1 MPETAQSTA
10 HGGLGG
16 MVTRVGGVQRRM
28 WRAGGQAGLWQ
39 GLFVSQVEGSEGS
52 SGQCCVELR
61 VRRMSLGEEESHAWH
76 QAGCSGGLLI
86 ASCTC
91 SLSEGV
97 LSLHSAPDT
106 DTYSAKTL

>member
-1 MPETAQSTA
+1 MPATAQSTA
-10 HGGLGG
+10 DGGWSGV
-16 MVTRVGGVQRRM
+16 VTRVGGVQCRM
-28 WRAGGQAGLWQ
+28 GGAGGQVGLWQ
-39 GLFVSQVEGSEGS
+39 GLSVSQAEGSGGP

-76 QAGCSGGLLI
+76 RAGCSGGLLI

-91 SLSEGV
+91 SLSEGA

-106 DTYSAKTL
+106 DTHSAKTL

>member
-1 MPETAQSTA
+1 MQN
-10 HGGLGG
+10 
-16 MVTRVGGVQRRM
+16 VGGR
-28 WRAGGQAGLWQ
+28 RAGG
-39 GLFVSQVEGSEGS
+39 FVARLVCQSGGGQRGS

-91 SLSEGV
+91 SLSEGA
-97 LSLHSAPDT
+97 LSLHSALDT
-106 DTYSAKTL
+106 DTHSAKTL